1 MRLVNFHNII
11 SECLNK
17 FLVIGIGDISV
28 CKVCVLKFV
37 VFIAAASLL
46 LYMWGEVVGV
56 CGGHCMICL
65 AKNTSGDLKIK
76 KKKNLINYEL
86 SRKLRLIRND

>member
-17 FLVIGIGDISV
+17 FLVMGIGDISV
-28 CKVCVLKFV
+28 CKVYVLKFV

-46 LYMWGEVVGV
+46 LYIGGGGGCV

>member
-17 FLVIGIGDISV
+17 FLVMGIGDISV

-37 VFIAAASLL
+37 VFIAAASLS
-46 LYMWGEVVGV
+46 LYIGGGGGCLFLWWALYDMPSKKHKWGF
-56 CGGHCMICL
+56 
-65 AKNTSGDLKIK
+65 KNK
-76 KKKNLINYEL
+76 KEKEFD
-86 SRKLRLIRND
+86 KL

>member
-17 FLVIGIGDISV
+17 FLVMGIGDISV
-28 CKVCVLKFV
+28 CKVYVLKFV

-46 LYMWGEVVGV
+46 LL
-56 CGGHCMICL
+56 CL